1 MSKQR
6 RTADDFVRD
15 MKAKK
20 QRSTIGDIERKTS
33 EGLTPEEAGA
43 KKDVAATDKK
53 KDVTSLHALVEPAD
67 LTLVEGAKARMGR
80 SVILT

>member
-15 MKAKK
+15 MKAKQ
-20 QRSTIGDIERKTS
+20 QRSTIGIERKTS

-53 KDVTSLHALVEPAD
+53 
-67 LTLVEGAKARMGR
+67 
-80 SVILT
+80 

>member
-15 MKAKK
+15 MKAK
-20 QRSTIGDIERKTS
+20 QHRRTIGDVERKTS

-53 KDVTSLHALVEPAD
+53 KEVTSLHALGEPAD
-67 LTLVEGAKARMGR
+67 LTLVEGAKGAQDGP
-80 SVILT
+80 LY

>member
-1 MSKQR
+1 MSKRR

-15 MKAKK
+15 MKAKQ

-33 EGLTPEEAGA
+33 EAGA
-43 KKDVAATDKK
+43 KKDVAATDRKT
-53 KDVTSLHALVEPAD
+53 DVTSLHALVEPAD
-67 LTLVEGAKARMGR
+67 LTLVEGAKGPAGR